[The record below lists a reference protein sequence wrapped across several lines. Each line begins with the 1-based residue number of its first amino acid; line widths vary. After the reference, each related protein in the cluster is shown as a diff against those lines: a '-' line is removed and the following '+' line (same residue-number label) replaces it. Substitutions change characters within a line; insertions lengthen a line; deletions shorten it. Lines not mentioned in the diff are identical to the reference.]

1 MDYRVYLKVK
11 LKSLAEEARIIRREE
26 QKGGDHREGL
36 YRHRVD
42 DVRSEARHTVLAYNF
57 IRGRSYKQTE
67 PHTITPIDINRVL
80 KMVKKYGE
88 PGDED
93 RLKKLEEWFK
103 AK

>member
-11 LKSLAEEARIIRREE
+11 LKSLAEEAKIIRHEE
-26 QKGGDHREGL
+26 KKGGDHREGL
-36 YRHRVD
+36 HRHRVD

-67 PHTITPIDINRVL
+67 PFTTSPPNRSRVL

-88 PGDED
+88 PGVEN
-93 RLKKLEEWFK
+93 REELLDAWFE
-103 AK
+103 AE

>member
-26 QKGGDHREGL
+26 KKGGDLREGL

-42 DVRSEARHTVLAYNF
+42 DVRSEARHTLLAYNF
-57 IRGRSYKQTE
+57 IRGRTYKQTE
-67 PHTITPIDINRVL
+67 PNTKTPISFDRVL

-88 PGDED
+88 PGVEN
-93 RLKKLEEWFK
+93 REQLLNAWFK
-103 AK
+103 EK